1 VADVRPASCGK
12 GYSGSARKQCAA
24 WRWLAFDADKAILD
38 QLARQARLGINP
50 FAIQA
55 EPIDCHPNTARR
67 PFALDALN
75 GADTRARTIHG
86 L

>member
-1 VADVRPASCGK
+1 VADVRPVLCGES
-12 GYSGSARKQCAA
+12 YSGSVRKQCAA
-24 WRWLAFDADKAILD
+24 WHRPAFHAAKAILD

-55 EPIDCHPNTARR
+55 EPIDCHLNTARR